1 MNRLTRREML
11 TLVSGFVVGL
21 FIGMI
26 LIGSS
31 DDLRTSIF
39 GTAAQEKTVKMEY
52 YLVDLESAQDWLIQA
67 YPENTEKL
75 QASVS
80 VLTKAPAAGISFNF
94 KAAEEDIQFILPQ
107 AYGALLGEK
116 DPATMK
122 IANSDPTSVCLG
134 VDDDPYEGAA
144 MYLYVSLPTD
154 RAKQVDVPKDWEKL
168 KDPKTNV
175 MYWKLVGCYPE
186 PEK

>member
-21 FIGMI
+21 LIGMV

-31 DDLRTSIF
+31 EDLRTSIF

-52 YLVDLESAQDWLIQA
+52 YLANLESAQDWLIQT
-67 YPENTEKL
+67 YPDNTEKL

-80 VLTKAPAAGISFNF
+80 VLTKAPAAGFTFDF

-116 DPATMK
+116 DPANLK
-122 IANSDPTSVCLG
+122 VEKSDTTSVCLG
-134 VDDDPYEGAA
+134 VDDDPYEGTT
-144 MYLYVSLPTD
+144 MYLYFSIPTD
-154 RAKQVDVPKDWEKL
+154 RAKQFDIPKDWEKL
-168 KDPKTNV
+168 KDPKMNV

>member
-1 MNRLTRREML
+1 MNRFSRREMI
-11 TLVSGFVVGL
+11 TLVAGFVVGL
-21 FIGMI
+21 LIGMVVV
-26 LIGSS
+26 GSS
-31 DDLRTSIF
+31 DDLRTSLF

-52 YLVDLESAQDWLIQA
+52 YLANLESAQEWLIQT

-80 VLTKAPAAGISFNF
+80 VLTKSPAAGFVFDF
-94 KAAEEDIQFILPQ
+94 KAAEEDIKFILPQ
-107 AYGALLGEK
+107 AYGALEGEK
-116 DPATMK
+116 DPSNLK
-122 IANSDPTSVCLG
+122 VDNSDKTSVCLG
-134 VDDDPYEGAA
+134 VDDDPYEGTK
-144 MYLYVSLPTD
+144 MYLYFSIPED
-154 RAKQVDVPKDWEKL
+154 RATQFDIPKDWEQL